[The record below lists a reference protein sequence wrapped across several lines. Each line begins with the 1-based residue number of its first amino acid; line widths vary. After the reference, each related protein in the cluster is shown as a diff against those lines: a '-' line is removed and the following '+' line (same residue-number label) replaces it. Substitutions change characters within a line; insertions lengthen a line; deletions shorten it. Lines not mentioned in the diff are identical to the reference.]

1 MIYKLR
7 VILDAKE
14 DVFRDL
20 AVDSNDTLEDFH
32 NSISQSFGLDGG
44 EMASFYTCDQ
54 EWNQEDE
61 IPLFAME
68 DGMSMGAVQI
78 KDIIDQDKNKLI
90 YVYDFLLMW
99 TFFIELADIST
110 RTDGVSYPELLFSHG
125 ELPDNPPE
133 KVFEAESTEE
143 SFDESDNEFDDEFDD
158 FDNYDSMNYDDQWN

>member
-99 TFFIELADIST
+99 TFF
-110 RTDGVSYPELLFSHG
+110 Y
-125 ELPDNPPE
+125 
-133 KVFEAESTEE
+133 
-143 SFDESDNEFDDEFDD
+143 
-158 FDNYDSMNYDDQWN
+158 